1 MLASTTNLKKFFL
14 FFHRSSSFSGTTK
27 TQEAIKEAEME
38 NEECGESSFSARRP
52 GSFRLFR
59 SRSWSLRRKKSLE
72 TSPPQMTGLEHTG
85 PRLSPSYSVKSQD
98 SGFSD
103 SGEGGAQNKVTAA
116 SLQRTQFFSGTEFE
130 DESDPNLTQVPDFC
144 VPNPVSS
151 SKAISTLTAKQQVAE
166 SLGNIA
172 SVNEGLRIKRS
183 FLDEVSKKQVFKF
196 CSNFVFLI
204 SLNNDI

>member
-1 MLASTTNLKKFFL
+1 MKHLY
-14 FFHRSSSFSGTTK
+14 RSSSFSGTTK
-27 TQEAIKEAEME
+27 TQQQAIQEASEPG
-38 NEECGESSFSARRP
+38 NEEGSESPFSDRRG

-72 TSPPQMTGLEHTG
+72 TSPTTGADNNTG

-103 SGEGGAQNKVTAA
+103 SGEGQAMKNTAA
-116 SLQRTQFFSGTEFE
+116 ALQRTQFFSATEFE

-144 VPNPVSS
+144 VPNPVVSS
-151 SKAISTLTAKQQVAE
+151 SNQISILTAKQKIEQ

-172 SVNEGLRIKRS
+172 SVNEGLRLKRS
-183 FLDEVSKKQVFKF
+183 FLDEVIYCFLNVGVFLLF
-196 CSNFVFLI
+196 EFVFF
-204 SLNNDI
+204 LN

>member
-1 MLASTTNLKKFFL
+1 
-14 FFHRSSSFSGTTK
+14 
-27 TQEAIKEAEME
+27 
-38 NEECGESSFSARRP
+38 
-52 GSFRLFR
+52 
-59 SRSWSLRRKKSLE
+59 
-72 TSPPQMTGLEHTG
+72 MTGLEHTG

-103 SGEGGAQNKVTAA
+103 SGEGGASSGQNKVTAA

-183 FLDEVSKKQVFKF
+183 FLDEVSSNKF
-196 CSNFVFLI
+196 SNFVQITFFI
-204 SLNNDI
+204 KWSF

>member
-1 MLASTTNLKKFFL
+1 
-14 FFHRSSSFSGTTK
+14 
-27 TQEAIKEAEME
+27 
-38 NEECGESSFSARRP
+38 
-52 GSFRLFR
+52 
-59 SRSWSLRRKKSLE
+59 
-72 TSPPQMTGLEHTG
+72 MTGLEHTG

-103 SGEGGAQNKVTAA
+103 SGEGGAASGQNKVSAT

-151 SKAISTLTAKQQVAE
+151 SKSISTLTAKQQVAE

-183 FLDEVSKKQVFKF
+183 FLDEVGHT
-196 CSNFVFLI
+196 NFF
-204 SLNNDI
+204 